1 VGENDKAVRR
11 VVAVQKKREEGEAAR
26 RNTVV
31 VCKGGWKRDQT
42 GHYAVAVVQAL
53 DNNQCRAIL
62 TEATFAKRT

>member
-11 VVAVQKKREEGEAAR
+11 VVAVQKEREEGEAAR

-31 VCKGGWKRDQT
+31 ACQGGWKRDQT

-62 TEATFAKRT
+62 TAATFAKRP